1 MRDRG
6 AAVAEPDVH
15 GRHHRQHRHRHHS
28 GDPLEENARQAQHPR
43 LTQGRRRARRQA
55 RDRRHRAARARRH
68 RRLRRRQPD
77 LCRRRRGAGQLLRQR
92 GAHHGRI
99 GRDQEKP
106 RRQAPVG
113 QLRRQR
119 HVPRAADGRRRGLLR
134 LAPDAGGQARQEAAA
149 VGDDALAAEPR
160 QVDRHPCHPARR
172 GDVRQGVRVA

>member
-68 RRLRRRQPD
+68 RRLRCRQPD

-113 QLRRQR
+113 QLHRQR
-119 HVPRAADGRRRGLLR
+119 HVPRAADGRRRRLLCF
-134 LAPDAGGQARQEAAA
+134 APDAGGQARQEAAA
-149 VGDDALAAEPR
+149 VGDDALAAEPC
-160 QVDRHPCHPARR
+160 QMDRHYRHPARR
-172 GDVRQGVRVA
+172 GDVH